1 MEIKKITER
10 VELNVAG
17 QGCWNDC
24 KKTTWVAKTA
34 AWNDAFG
41 SLSPCYKRTTTS
53 AKKCWFW

>member
-24 KKTTWVAKTA
+24 KKAKWTLKDA
-34 AWNDAFG
+34 ATNSALG
-41 SLSPCYKRTTTS
+41 SLSPCYKRDT

>member
-24 KKTTWVAKTA
+24 KKVRWMLKTA
-34 AWNDAFG
+34 G
-41 SLSPCYKRTTTS
+41 YESLGDLNPCYKKTTTS

>member
-17 QGCWNDC
+17 QGCWDDC
-24 KKTTWVAKTA
+24 SSNAKWVLKNA
-34 AWNDAFG
+34 ATNSALG
-41 SLSPCYKRTTTS
+41 KLSPCYKKNT

>member
-1 MEIKKITER
+1 MEIKKITEH

-24 KKTTWVAKTA
+24 KKARWISKTKEEKEA
-34 AWNDAFG
+34 VNM
-41 SLSPCYKRTTTS
+41 SPCYARDT

>member
-1 MEIKKITER
+1 MEIKKITEH

-24 KKTTWVAKTA
+24 KSNAKWRLKDA
-34 AWNDAFG
+34 ATNSALG
-41 SLSPCYKRTTTS
+41 SLSPCYKQNT